1 MTLGILAFSEGPLSS
16 LGKQDAIAVVT
27 GQGLTIALGAETIA
41 VDATVAVTGQTINS
55 TTGTAVIDSGASV
68 GLTGQNI
75 TSALGTV
82 IASPTANPVVSVSG
96 FGLNAVIG
104 TFAVTAGGQVSIDAS
119 SEPDLDLFLGDE
131 TVTATALVQPTGL
144 TETFT
149 VTVQNVGG
157 SNKYFIDGVQQPTLT
172 LEEKNIYIFSANDS
186 SVDAHPLLLSTTSDG
201 THSGGT
207 TYETGV
213 TYQIDGSDVSKSDYL
228 SNYSS
233 ATTRS
238 LTINVAVGAPTL
250 YYYCNV
256 HSGMGGQ
263 ANTPTNTNYDSE
275 EISTA
280 LGTVSVEAL
289 TTPVVTGQALTST
302 TGTVSVVTTSV
313 AAVTG
318 QSMTTALGAS
328 IINASATVLPT
339 GQTVNTALGTVV
351 PVTNSIIE
359 VTGQAMTL
367 AQGDQAVYAW
377 QVVPDSGTN
386 TWTNVDDSAT
396 NTWRDAA

>member
-1 MTLGILAFSEGPLSS
+1 MTLGIIAFSEGPLSS

-27 GQGLTIALGAETIA
+27 GQALTSALGTETVA
-41 VDATVAVTGQTINS
+41 VDATVSVTGLSINS
-55 TTGTAVIDSGASV
+55 TTGTAVIDGGAGI

-82 IASPTANPVVSVSG
+82 IASPTANPTVSVSG

-104 TFAVTAGGQVSIDAS
+104 TFGVTAGGQVSIDAS

-157 SNKYFIDGVQQPTLT
+157 SNKYFIDGTQQPTLT

-186 SVDAHPLLLSTTSDG
+186 SVDTHPLLLSATSDG

-213 TYQIDGSDVSKSDYL
+213 TYQINGSDVSKSDYL
-228 SNYSS
+228 SNYAS

-238 LTINVAVGAPTL
+238 LTINVAESAPTL
-250 YYYCNV
+250 YYYCNA

-280 LGTVSVEAL
+280 LGTVSVAAL
-289 TTPVVTGQALTST
+289 TDIAVTGQALTSAL
-302 TGTVSVVTTSV
+302 GTVSIATTSV

-318 QSMTTALGAS
+318 QAMTAALGAS
-328 IINASATVLPT
+328 IISADASVLPT
-339 GQTVNTALGTVV
+339 GQAVNTALGTVV
-351 PVTNSIIE
+351 PITNTIVE
-359 VTGQAMTL
+359 VTGQTMSL
-367 AQGDQAVYAW
+367 AQGNSGVYAW
-377 QVVPDSGTN
+377 QVVDDAATN
-386 TWTNVDDSAT
+386 TWTIVDDSAT